1 MDKKELLKRW
11 ALAYTEPS
19 LFYVPWGKH
28 QKPYG
33 EYITVQFET
42 VECTFEDWQRDPV
55 FAVYKADDIEYN
67 HPIYCTA
74 LYDNDNNIIRNG
86 IIQRRFFYVC
96 AEYGSASTRVILPS
110 GKYKIKMLC
119 SGGGMITNGIDEW
132 EFTVERG
139 TSGNTIYSNNAID
152 YSYRDVIINPF
163 KGYKYLQIDCETEL
177 VKTCKP
183 SELVTKNVLQSFDVS
198 GYSSVSQKYSS
209 NSTNYFLMETKTIDE
224 FIEECKMKFYLMNA
238 VINEKIV
245 NLCQNTTSISSQR
258 GKKKIV
264 RNKGYDDYYNKITH
278 RYLQF
283 VDYNKV
289 DYIQYNFNDYDI
301 ECSFWLGDYDKVYDY
316 YFYADCYPYEYLRR
330 YAEFKI
336 SNNVGIGSPEI
347 MSVSTMS
354 ENVGKNRLITFN
366 YNWKNKLSV
375 GIYHGESSP
384 EEMVNNYNTTFS
396 PERYLAYVSNELQSR
411 NDIKNNCT
419 DHYKNEENY
428 IMGNKSSWV
437 SVLLSSLLTNETS
450 VGKTVDLVKHTVEL
464 NNSTFFFKNEVIG
477 TQVVPPPFKVIDLGV
492 DWNGYDNYKDENK
505 WSGTILYNSELEVY
519 HPELIPK
526 EKAGET

>member
-19 LFYVPWGKH
+19 LFYVPCKKR
-28 QKPYG
+28 QTPYG
-33 EYITVQFET
+33 EYVTVQFET

-55 FAVYKADDIEYN
+55 FAVYKADDIEYK

-86 IIQRRFFYVC
+86 IIQRRYFYVC

-139 TSGNTIYSNNAID
+139 TSGNTIYSNYGID

-163 KGYKYLQIDCETEL
+163 QGYKYLQIDCEAEL

-183 SELVTKNVLQSFDVS
+183 SELVTRNVLQSFDVS
-198 GYSSVSQKYSS
+198 EYGTVRYYS
-209 NSTNYFLMETKTIDE
+209 NSQYTNYFLMGTETIDE
-224 FIEECKMKFYLMNA
+224 FIEECEMKFYLMNA

-245 NLCQNTTSISSQR
+245 DLRQNITNVSTQR

-264 RNKGYDDYYNKITH
+264 RNKGYDDYYNKLQN
-278 RYLQF
+278 RDLQF
-283 VDYNKV
+283 VNYNKV
-289 DYIQYNFNDYDI
+289 DFIQYDFNDYDI
-301 ECSFWLGDYDKVYDY
+301 ECSFWLGDYGDVYNY
-316 YFYADCYPYEYLRR
+316 YFYADCSPYDYLRTS
-330 YAEFKI
+330 AEFKI
-336 SNNVGIGSPEI
+336 SNNTEIGSPEI
-347 MSVSTMS
+347 MSVSTTS
-354 ENVGKNRLITFN
+354 QSVGKNRVIKFN
-366 YNWKNKLSV
+366 YNWKNKVSV
-375 GIYHGESSP
+375 GIYRGESNP
-384 EEMVNNYNTTFS
+384 EEMVNNYDTKFS
-396 PERYLAYVSNELQSR
+396 LERYLAYVSNELQLR
-411 NDIKNNCT
+411 NDIKNNCAV
-419 DHYKNEENY
+419 HYKNENNY
-428 IMGNKSSWV
+428 IMDNKSSWC
-437 SVLLSSLLTNETS
+437 SVLFSSLLTNEMP
-450 VGKTVDLVKHTVEL
+450 VGQTVDLVKHTVEL
-464 NNSTFFFKNEVIG
+464 NNGTFLFKNEVIG
-477 TQVVPPPFKVIDLGV
+477 TQVVPPTFKVIDLGV